1 MLYAVCIAAVAG
13 VPVDL
18 SIYLSIYLSIIY
30 MLYAVCI
37 AAVAGVPV
45 ERGKDL
51 LDTQSADR
59 QVNFCCFFF
68 KTKRSC
74 GRWGSGG
81 VSKRPAGHTI
91 CRA

>member
-1 MLYAVCIAAVAG
+1 MLYEVCMAAG
-13 VPVDL
+13 
-18 SIYLSIYLSIIY
+18 
-30 MLYAVCI
+30 
-37 AAVAGVPV
+37 AGVPV

-59 QVNFCCFFF
+59 QVNFCSCFE
-68 KTKRSC
+68 KKKRSC

-81 VSKRPAGHTI
+81 VAKRPAGHTI